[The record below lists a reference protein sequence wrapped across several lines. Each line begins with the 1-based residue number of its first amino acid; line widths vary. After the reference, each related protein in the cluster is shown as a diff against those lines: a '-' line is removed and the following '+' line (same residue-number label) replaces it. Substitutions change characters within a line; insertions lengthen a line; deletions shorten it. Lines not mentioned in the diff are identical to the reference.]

1 MIHDALTEH
10 LTAVHNGEITRFIAT
25 IPPGPMRDDSIVET
39 SRGSKLLRDIT
50 TDDHVLTHTG
60 KYRPVT
66 DVHDQGTLPILEIKT
81 FSGRTVHAA
90 PTHPFL
96 TPTGWVEAQRL
107 RVDDNLAVVN
117 PQQPRDECEIAPETA
132 RLLGYMVGD
141 GSLRSATPAFTNMD
155 YDSIQDFIECLNFHG
170 FEHTIL
176 KRKNRTAW
184 VVNVRGG
191 RPVHEFFASFDL
203 MWKGSYEKHIPDQIK
218 SDGTETLRHFLGAY
232 WSCDGSLNIRKTHS
246 RGSIYRAHA
255 TTVSNR
261 LAQDLHYALTQ
272 CGIESRIRI
281 RTSNTLKSKRQNTGI
296 YTYYQLEIQKEEH
309 TAHILDLPGLCQRK
323 AQYRDQLRKKFTRV
337 TWEDPIISIEP
348 SEPARCMCLTVDTD
362 HSFTCSGIAV
372 KNSTKSL
379 TTRVFSPVWGWLQN
393 PHSRYIGASYAHH
406 LSTRDNRRAQ
416 QLITSDWFRQRFPEL
431 KIDPRRQAVENFGN
445 NQTGWMLA
453 TSVEGIGTGE
463 RGDQF
468 VIDDPLSAKQADS
481 PTYRQAAL
489 KWFYETVP
497 SRLNDLD
504 SGQILIIMQRL
515 HEEDVANAAIEL
527 GYDHLNIPMHFDTE
541 QIRKPTSIGWTDPRT
556 KHNQLMWPERFSE
569 SAVIKLEQSLGPY
582 ASAAQLEQTPVPRTG
597 GLIETDLIIMKEQA
611 PASIMDPDN
620 PNIIRVRAWD
630 FAGSKG
636 KGAYTVGALLATDIT
651 DPDRSLYIL
660 DVRRQR
666 LNPAGVRALVSST
679 AEDDPPGTVI
689 LYPKDPGQ
697 SGLDQVQSYA
707 TLLEGY
713 SHKAEPQTGSKEE
726 RAEPFAAKV
735 GASQVY
741 LLEKGWTDHYK
752 QELRFFPKGKYKD
765 QVDATASAYNEIA
778 RRLRHKRT
786 PEVRLVSE
794 SQSNRAK
801 VN

>member
-1 MIHDALTEH
+1 MTSDVDPSPYRLQVEAELCRRSFPEFMRRAWHILEPSRPLIWGWPLDALTEH

-25 IPPGPMRDDSIVET
+25 IPPG
-39 SRGSKLLRDIT
+39 
-50 TDDHVLTHTG
+50 
-60 KYRPVT
+60 
-66 DVHDQGTLPILEIKT
+66 
-81 FSGRTVHAA
+81 
-90 PTHPFL
+90 
-96 TPTGWVEAQRL
+96 
-107 RVDDNLAVVN
+107 
-117 PQQPRDECEIAPETA
+117 
-132 RLLGYMVGD
+132 
-141 GSLRSATPAFTNMD
+141 
-155 YDSIQDFIECLNFHG
+155 
-170 FEHTIL
+170 
-176 KRKNRTAW
+176 
-184 VVNVRGG
+184 
-191 RPVHEFFASFDL
+191 
-203 MWKGSYEKHIPDQIK
+203 
-218 SDGTETLRHFLGAY
+218 
-232 WSCDGSLNIRKTHS
+232 
-246 RGSIYRAHA
+246 
-255 TTVSNR
+255 
-261 LAQDLHYALTQ
+261 
-272 CGIESRIRI
+272 
-281 RTSNTLKSKRQNTGI
+281 
-296 YTYYQLEIQKEEH
+296 
-309 TAHILDLPGLCQRK
+309 
-323 AQYRDQLRKKFTRV
+323 
-337 TWEDPIISIEP
+337 
-348 SEPARCMCLTVDTD
+348 
-362 HSFTCSGIAV
+362 
-372 KNSTKSL
+372 STKSL

-416 QLITSDWFRQRFPEL
+416 QLIMSDWFRQRFPEL

-527 GYDHLNIPMHFDTE
+527 GYDHLNIPMHFDPE

-556 KHNQLMWPERFSE
+556 KPNQLMWPERFSE

-651 DPDRSLYIL
+651 DLDRSLYIL

-666 LNPAGVRALVSST
+666 LNPAGVRSLVLST
-679 AEDDPPGTVI
+679 AEDDPAGTVI